1 MTPLCLWTGTRDEH
15 VIEIDVQGTDRL
27 GKPGAI
33 ETLTVLPEHEAE
45 LRAYADRAHRHGSTL
60 LFGILGLTGVSLLAA
75 ALGVTNVW
83 SGTTTVWTIGACV
96 GAMGALM
103 VALPLATPETLQA
116 FGARRSIQIARV
128 SGLVTLAT
136 GLAIAFLN

>member
-1 MTPLCLWTGTRDEH
+1 MTSLCLWTGKRDER

-27 GKPGAI
+27 GKPGDI

-45 LRAYADRAHRHGSTL
+45 LRTYAERAHRYGSTL
-60 LFGILGLTGVSLLAA
+60 LFGILGLTAVSIAA
-75 ALGVTNVW
+75 AVLGVADVW
-83 SGTTTVWTIGACV
+83 SGTTTVRLIGASV

-128 SGLVTLAT
+128 SGLITLAT
-136 GLAIAFLN
+136 GLAIAFLG